1 MDFFDR
7 LKAAAHDEW
16 QSYVDHEFV
25 RGMGDGTLPIEA
37 FKAYLVQDYL
47 FLIQFSR
54 AYALA
59 AYKSRTLEDIRS
71 AHEGMT
77 AILSEMQLH
86 LRLCERWGL
95 SAADVEA
102 TEEHISNVA
111 YTRYVMDCGLQ
122 GDLLDLKVALVPC
135 VIGYAEIGKALAPA
149 DPTALD
155 NHPYK
160 DWIGEYAGQ
169 GYQDVAAHA
178 RADLDRLSEGVT
190 EARFKELTKVFAMAA
205 KLEANFWQLG
215 LDMGREAEAQRDKR

>member
-1 MDFFDR
+1 MDIFDR
-7 LKAAAHDEW
+7 LTTAAHKDW
-16 QSYVDHEFV
+16 ASYVDHEFV
-25 RGMGDGTLPIEA
+25 RGMGDGTLPVEA

-59 AYKSRTLEDIRS
+59 AFKSRTLDEIRAS
-71 AHEGMT
+71 HEGMS
-77 AILSEMQLH
+77 AILNEMNLH

-102 TEEHISNVA
+102 TEEHVSNVA
-111 YTRYVMDCGLQ
+111 YTRYVIDCGLQ
-122 GDLLDLKVALVPC
+122 GDLLDLKVALAPC
-135 VIGYAEIGKALAPA
+135 VIGYAEIGKALMPA

-169 GYQDVAAHA
+169 GYQAVATSA
-178 RADLDRLSEGVT
+178 RAELDRLAAGITPE
-190 EARFKELTKVFAMAA
+190 RFDALAKTFAMAS
-205 KLEANFWQLG
+205 KLEANFWQMG
-215 LDMGREAEAQRDKR
+215 LDMGREVVVGQ

>member
-7 LKAAAHDEW
+7 LKVAAHDEW
-16 QSYVDHEFV
+16 QSYVDHAFV

-59 AYKSRTLEDIRS
+59 AYKSRTLAEINS
-71 AHEGMT
+71 AQQSMA
-77 AILSEMQLH
+77 AILNEMQLH

-95 SAADVEA
+95 TAADVEA
-102 TEEHISNVA
+102 TEEHVSNVA

-122 GDLLDLKVALVPC
+122 GDLLDLKVALAPC
-135 VIGYAEIGKALAPA
+135 VIGYAEIGTALAPA

-160 DWIGEYAGQ
+160 DWIGEYAGE
-169 GYQDVAAHA
+169 GYQDFAVSA
-178 RADLDRLSEGVT
+178 RAELDRMATGIT
-190 EARFKELTKVFAMAA
+190 EERFRSVAKIFAMAS
-205 KLEANFWQLG
+205 KLEANFWQMG
-215 LDMGREAEAQRDKR
+215 LDLGCEAELS